1 MSVKF
6 EINRLYILRTM
17 ASWSQLTN
25 GDPDFIIAGVGE
37 ISFDLNLSALS
48 NFGTIRNKIYM
59 IRKKNLFSF

>member
-6 EINRLYILRTM
+6 EINRMYIFRTM
-17 ASWSQLTN
+17 ASWSWL
-25 GDPDFIIAGVGE
+25 FIIAGVGE

>member
-1 MSVKF
+1 MSVQF
-6 EINRLYILRTM
+6 EINRLYIFRTM
-17 ASWSQLTN
+17 ASWSWL
-25 GDPDFIIAGVGE
+25 FIIAGVGE

>member
-17 ASWSQLTN
+17 ASWSQSVWL
-25 GDPDFIIAGVGE
+25 FIIAGVGE
-37 ISFDLNLSALS
+37 ISFDLNLSALW

>member
-6 EINRLYILRTM
+6 EINRLYIFRTM
-17 ASWSQLTN
+17 ASWSWL
-25 GDPDFIIAGVGE
+25 FIIVGVGE